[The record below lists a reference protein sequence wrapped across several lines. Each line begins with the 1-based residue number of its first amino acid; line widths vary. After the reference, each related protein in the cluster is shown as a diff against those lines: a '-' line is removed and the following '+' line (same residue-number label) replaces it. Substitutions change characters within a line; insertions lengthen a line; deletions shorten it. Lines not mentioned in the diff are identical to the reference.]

1 METIES
7 IPVEQF
13 RKGFKGISKELNQMN
28 ATVIPESSRELI
40 EWFYELMDE
49 HFSTSDILPF
59 E

>member
-7 IPVEQF
+7 IPINNF
-13 RKGFKGISKELNQMN
+13 KKGYKSISKRLDELSK
-28 ATVIPESSRELI
+28 TSSEQEKILI
-40 EWFYELMDE
+40 EYFFELMDE